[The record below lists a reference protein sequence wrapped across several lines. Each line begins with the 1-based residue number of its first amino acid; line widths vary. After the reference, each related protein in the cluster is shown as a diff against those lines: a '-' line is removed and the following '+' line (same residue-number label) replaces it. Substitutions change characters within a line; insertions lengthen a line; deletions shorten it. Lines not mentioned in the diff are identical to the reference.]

1 MIELYRRWV
10 SMTIKVCWRVTQQG
24 TDPIMTVNLIAPFTG
39 TADLYIPMKGVGTGV
54 ILEASIP
61 IFIMASVDRMFT
73 ELSLSISIL

>member
-1 MIELYRRWV
+1 
-10 SMTIKVCWRVTQQG
+10 MTIKVCWRVTQQG

-39 TADLYIPMKGVGTGV
+39 TADPYISMKGVGIGV
-54 ILEASIP
+54 ILEVSIP